1 MPNLFYN
8 IIYSSKMLS
17 SMSYSSRKKLFNKRN
32 TITGL
37 VPLSL
42 SRYLNIKWDKKLVRK
57 DANNNTGGN
66 KVI

>member
-8 IIYSSKMLS
+8 IILFFKMLS

-42 SRYLNIKWDKKLVRK
+42 SHYLNIKWDKKLVRK
-57 DANNNTGGN
+57 NANNNTGTN